1 MNNPYI
7 QRVTDI
13 VAGSALDYR
22 GTIDCSGSPNYPAA
36 DAGDTYIVSVS
47 GKIGGASGTVVAA
60 GDMLICNTDETPAG
74 TQAAVGAYWN
84 ILEKNVD
91 FSNVTI
97 TGGTITGITDLAIAD
112 GGTGA
117 STAQAAINALSAVS
131 AATNEYVL
139 TKDTATGNAIFKANV
154 GGIPVAAAAGTV
166 DAITA
171 DYTPDVT
178 LADQKMVAVVAAGAN
193 TSTTPTFAPDGLTA
207 HTIVKNGG
215 QALAAGDISGAGHV
229 IILEYNL
236 ANTRWELLNPKVNI
250 DLTAPGPIG
259 GTTPSTGAFTGL
271 TLSDAGK
278 ITLDIAPASDHT
290 ATGIQFSAT
299 AGEALAYGN
308 VCCLKSDGKYWK
320 IDADA
325 AATMPAT
332 VMALATIAEDTAGNF
347 LDYGWARDD
356 SWSWI
361 IGGMVYA
368 STDSG
373 GLTQTAPSGEADN
386 IQIVGKAETA
396 TVLKFAPSWI
406 TAEVGLDVVNLGTAT
421 STTITFAEM
430 TAVPKTWMADH
441 SSDQTITFAA
451 PTAADV
457 GKRFTILKNGTG
469 AGKLIVDAP
478 SGVYLHSA
486 AASSGDGG
494 TAYLA
499 ASARGSM
506 TWFVASATE
515 IQLLNA
521 DGTVTFT

>member
-1 MNNPYI
+1 MTVQKNGREVFNDSDINNP
-7 QRVTDI
+7 DI
-13 VAGSALDYR
+13 DG
-22 GTIDCSGSPNYPAA
+22 GTIDNATIAGGS
-36 DAGDTYIVSVS
+36 
-47 GKIGGASGTVVAA
+47 
-60 GDMLICNTDETPAG
+60 
-74 TQAAVGAYWN
+74 
-84 ILEKNVD
+84 
-91 FSNVTI
+91 
-97 TGGTITGITDLAIAD
+97 ITGITDLVVAD

-117 STAQAAINALSAVS
+117 STAQAAINTLSAVS
-131 AATNEYVL
+131 GATNEYVL

-171 DYTPDVT
+171 DYTPDIT

-207 HTIVKNGG
+207 RTIVKNGG

-229 IILEYNL
+229 VILEYNL

-259 GTTPSTGAFTGL
+259 GTTPAAITGTTITANTAFVGNV
-271 TLSDAGK
+271 TLPDAGK
-278 ITLDIAPASDHT
+278 ITLDIIPASDHT
-290 ATGIQFSAT
+290 ATGNIASLQV
-299 AGEALAYGN
+299 GEALTIGQSAY
-308 VCCLKSDGKYWK
+308 LKSDGKWYK
-320 IDADA
+320 TDADA
-325 AATMPAT
+325 SMTMPC
-332 VMALATIAEDTAGNF
+332 MAVCAAASIAQDAFGLF
-347 LDYGWARDD
+347 LINWSVLRDD
-356 SWSWI
+356 SWSWT
-361 IGGMVYA
+361 IGGLLYA
-368 STDSG
+368 STDG
-373 GLTQTAPSGEADN
+373 GAFTQTAPSGEGDQ
-386 IQIVGKAETA
+386 IQIVGFALTA
-396 TVLKFAPSWI
+396 TSAAIFPVPI
-406 TAEVGLDVVNLGTAT
+406 VTEVGLDVVNLGTAT
-421 STTITFAEM
+421 PTTITFAEM

-441 SSDQTITFAA
+441 SSDQTITFDA

>member
-1 MNNPYI
+1 MAVDINGRTVFNNSDINNP
-7 QRVTDI
+7 DI
-13 VAGSALDYR
+13 
-22 GTIDCSGSPNYPAA
+22 
-36 DAGDTYIVSVS
+36 
-47 GKIGGASGTVVAA
+47 
-60 GDMLICNTDETPAG
+60 
-74 TQAAVGAYWN
+74 
-84 ILEKNVD
+84 
-91 FSNVTI
+91 
-97 TGGTITGITDLAIAD
+97 D
-112 GGTGA
+112 GGTA
-117 STAQAAINALSAVS
+117 DS
-131 AATNEYVL
+131 L
-139 TKDTATGNAIFKANV
+139 T
-154 GGIPVAAAAGTV
+154 
-166 DAITA
+166 
-171 DYTPDVT
+171 
-178 LADQKMVAVVAAGAN
+178 
-193 TSTTPTFAPDGLTA
+193 
-207 HTIVKNGG
+207 
-215 QALAAGDISGAGHV
+215 
-229 IILEYNL
+229 
-236 ANTRWELLNPKVNI
+236 
-250 DLTAPGPIG
+250 IG
-259 GTTPSTGAFTGL
+259 GTTPAAGTFTTLKQTTGKADGAIPISDTNGAFILTASTGSGAPVRATSPTLVTPALGTPSSGDISACTGTPTINV
-271 TLSDAGK
+271 TLPDAGK

-430 TAVPKTWMADH
+430 SAVPKTWMADH